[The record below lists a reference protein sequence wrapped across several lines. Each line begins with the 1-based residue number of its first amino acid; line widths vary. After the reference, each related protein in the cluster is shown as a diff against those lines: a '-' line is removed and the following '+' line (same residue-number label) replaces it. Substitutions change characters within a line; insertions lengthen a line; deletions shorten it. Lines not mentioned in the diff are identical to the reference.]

1 MTSFIFRACFAL
13 AAARGAFFSTRSTMR
28 FSVIGM
34 DLSWLRARRSKVCG
48 ADRQGSVRL
57 DRSNNRAAGALLL
70 GRGAPL
76 PDL

>member
-1 MTSFIFRACFAL
+1 
-13 AAARGAFFSTRSTMR
+13 MR